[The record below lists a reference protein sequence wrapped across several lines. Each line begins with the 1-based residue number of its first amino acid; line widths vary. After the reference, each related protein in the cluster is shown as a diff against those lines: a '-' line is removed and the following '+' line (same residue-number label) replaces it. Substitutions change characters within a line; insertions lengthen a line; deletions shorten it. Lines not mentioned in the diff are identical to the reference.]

1 MVTKVKDP
9 GKPPQISLELEI
21 VGASLCSAPKP
32 AIFEHLYLKP
42 KECSSKLLR
51 VRVSLWEGRRAPS
64 SSSVFPTQRHEHSRD
79 SRPGL
84 GSASK
89 YIYMCQ
95 AGAELQNGG
104 SRAPGNASPQHL
116 PQPLPSPS
124 CKPRDGFA
132 ARMYLLLER
141 RSRAHAVKWWWYYY
155 YYYYFSWNF
164 F

>member
-89 YIYMCQ
+89 YIYMCMCVF
-95 AGAELQNGG
+95 LFIYVF
-104 SRAPGNASPQHL
+104 
-116 PQPLPSPS
+116 PLYIDIIYI
-124 CKPRDGFA
+124 KKI
-132 ARMYLLLER
+132 Y
-141 RSRAHAVKWWWYYY
+141 VKEYIFYI
-155 YYYYFSWNF
+155 
-164 F
+164 